1 MFKNILV
8 PTDGSALSK
17 RAVKKAVTL
26 AARLGA
32 RVTGF
37 HVAPAYHM
45 HVYSDYV
52 PRDLMLP
59 DAFKAKTKA
68 VAQRHLDDIG
78 KAAANA
84 NVPFAGHFV
93 NSDFT
98 ADAIVKA
105 AKTYKCDAI
114 VMGSHG
120 RSGLGRMLLGSETN
134 KVLSTSRL
142 PVLVLR

>member
-8 PTDGSALSK
+8 PTDGSPLSK
-17 RAVKKAVTL
+17 KAAKKAVQL
-26 AARLGA
+26 AAKLGA
-32 RVTGF
+32 RITGF
-37 HVAPAYHM
+37 HVAPAYRIN
-45 HVYSDYV
+45 VYADYV
-52 PRDLMLP
+52 PPNFMLP
-59 DAFKAKTKA
+59 AEFKLKTRI
-68 VAQRHLDDIG
+68 VAQRHLEVIK
-78 KAAANA
+78 KAAAGA
-84 NVPFAGHFV
+84 KVQYSGYFV

-114 VMGSHG
+114 VMASHG

-134 KVLSTSRL
+134 KVLSISKL